1 MPVADAA
8 VILTPVLD
16 WLDLF
21 GVALFALSGALI
33 AARER
38 QTFVTMSFF
47 ALVTGVGGGTVRD
60 VLIDAPVFWVKH
72 PWYAAVCIT
81 MALIVWN
88 TPTRWW
94 QGKLFDYADGIGLA
108 AYSVLGS
115 AKAMSYGVPPVS
127 AAIMGIITGIVGGI
141 VRDVIAGRP
150 SILMKPELY
159 VTAAALSASLC
170 SFGMWLLEPLG
181 VDDWIIWAVAAFS
194 GLVLRSAA
202 IRFNLGLPA
211 FHEREM
217 ASALETEIGA
227 EAVAEAEAE
236 AELEHDG
243 LYFEGVSPHE
253 ASAEKENPGA

>member
-1 MPVADAA
+1 MPVPDPT

-47 ALVTGVGGGTVRD
+47 ALITGVGGGTVRD

-72 PWYAAVCIT
+72 PWYAAVCMA

-108 AYSVLGS
+108 AYSVLGA
-115 AKAMSYGVPPVS
+115 AKAISYGLPPVS

-141 VRDVIAGRP
+141 IRDVIAGRP

-159 VTAAALSASLC
+159 VTAAALSASMC
-170 SFGMWLLEPLG
+170 SFGMWLLGTRG
-181 VDDWIIWAVAAFS
+181 VNDWIIWAIAAIC

-217 ASALETEIGA
+217 ASERETEIGV

-236 AELEHDG
+236 MENDG
-243 LYFEGVSPHE
+243 LYFESDGEP
-253 ASAEKENPGA
+253 EKEGPRT